1 MEENYKDYDQE
12 GLKFLSTNG
21 RPIPGESLTN
31 SPDTPYPWEQPTQFT
46 ELEPAI
52 DALFIELT
60 EPEAYHSL
68 LNLIENEVPIGDVT
82 QIVLTDGFQ
91 KGMWN
96 PDLLLLLIEPT
107 MYMIMALAEKAGMMD
122 NVIYQGE
129 EEDVEDQDEQLSS
142 IEKAIGIA
150 QDKIVPKARAG
161 VLPKN
166 IEEKIEK
173 MTPPREP
180 SLLEKPELQED
191 I

>member
-96 PDLLLLLIEPT
+96 PDLLMLLIEPT

-142 IEKAIGIA
+142 IEKAIDIA
-150 QDKIVPKARAG
+150 QNKIVPKARAG

-166 IEEKIEK
+166 IEEKIEE